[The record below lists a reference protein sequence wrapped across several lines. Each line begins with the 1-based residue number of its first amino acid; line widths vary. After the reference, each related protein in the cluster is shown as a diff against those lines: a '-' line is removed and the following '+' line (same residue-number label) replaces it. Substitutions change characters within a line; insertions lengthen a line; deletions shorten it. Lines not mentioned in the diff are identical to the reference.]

1 MKTRWIMMIGVVL
14 ALALLAFSLLGPA
27 VFPAAFGGGMYGR
40 AMGPG
45 MMGGYGVMGGFGG
58 LGMIVMAL
66 FWIGAIVLV
75 VWGVSRLFPSHQPN
89 VGPDALEILKQR
101 YARGEIS
108 REEFTQASETL
119 R

>member
-1 MKTRWIMMIGVVL
+1 MKTRWIMITGVVV

-27 VFPAAFGGGMYGR
+27 TFPAAFGGGMYGR

-45 MMGGYGVMGGFGG
+45 MLGGYGVMSGFGG
-58 LGMIVMAL
+58 LGMIVMVL
-66 FWIGAIVLV
+66 FWIGAMVLV
-75 VWGVSRLFPSHQPN
+75 VWGASKLFPARQPN
-89 VGPDALEILKQR
+89 VGPDALAILKRR

-108 REEFTQASETL
+108 REEFAQSRAAL